1 MQRFTY
7 RSRNPVIQARPI
19 QYRFGFTMVELLIVV
34 AIVGILMSVI
44 AVATMSMIGTAKVAA
59 TKATIVKVQGLLQQ
73 RVDAAT
79 RKDPD
84 PALATTLSF
93 TFGKKPGE
101 SLARKISF
109 RRAFPQT
116 WSEVPTPVL
125 ASLPSG
131 SPAIPGPALTP
142 ARQAIESAEVLHFM
156 VTKANVLGYP
166 PLGDGEFSTSEVADT
181 DVDPTTGSAAP
192 NGWPEF
198 VDAWG
203 KPLRFYRWPTRLI
216 RGGPFV
222 TSAFTPS
229 QIAKQ
234 LIPSLPTS
242 AVELSRDPD
251 DKYGFLKVGVLIQ
264 SSDVIYYEQGTAP
277 MGNMWYARGAFNT
290 PETFSLPLIVSGGPD
305 LTTGLF
311 EPSDTTNLGYW
322 GALDPSANPNATF
335 DDISNYNIR
344 SGGR

>member
-1 MQRFTY
+1 MQRFTFQPENSIIQT
-7 RSRNPVIQARPI
+7 RPVHHRL
-19 QYRFGFTMVELLIVV
+19 GFTMIELLIVV
-34 AIVGILMSVI
+34 AIIGLLMSI
-44 AVATMSMIGTAKVAA
+44 IGVATLSMIGTAKVAA

-84 PALATTLSF
+84 PALVTTLSF

-125 ASLPSG
+125 ASLPAG
-131 SPAIPGPALTP
+131 SPAIPGPATTP
-142 ARQAIESAEVLHFM
+142 ERRAIESAEVLHFM
-156 VTKANVLGYP
+156 LTKANVLGYP
-166 PLGDGEFSTSEVADT
+166 PVADGEFNTSEVADT
-181 DVDPTTGSAAP
+181 DINPMTGNAAP

-216 RGGPFV
+216 RGGPWSMMPV
-222 TSAFTPS
+222 NPS

-242 AVELSRDPD
+242 ASELSRDPD
-251 DKYGFLKVGVLIQ
+251 DKYGFLKVGVLIDPA
-264 SSDVIYYEQGTAP
+264 DVTYYEQGTAP
-277 MGNMWYARGAFNT
+277 MGNKWFARGAFNT

-311 EPSDTTNLGYW
+311 EPSDLINLGYW
-322 GALDPSANPNATF
+322 AAVDPMANPNATF